1 MAGKSWKY
9 RTKTANCLASS
20 HNLLSYYLSIVDK
33 SSFFLYYNR
42 LETGCEKGHFFH
54 KRKVMDSQK
63 DSFLQRFKW
72 HIVVIC
78 AALVIVVLLTMFTD
92 IFRAE
97 ETNLLRQLVLMLG
110 GLVLLSAFLAMLSK
124 LFNILE
130 MLRDNSTKLEEV
142 TGAMEKI
149 HAGLTQINHSTR
161 ISETAKAIAFRDV
174 DRQSLREAVLEKLQQ
189 QDFDAA
195 QQIIDEIARRPEY
208 QELAEQLRTQVEEY
222 HTATDQ
228 ERINQ
233 ATAHIEKLFNNCHW
247 ARASAQIEGLIK
259 AHPDN
264 EQIKSMRQ
272 ILLDKKQERKKIL
285 LAAWDDAVRGQ
296 ETDRSLDILKELD
309 LYLTP
314 NEGLALQEAA
324 RDVFRTKLHNLGVQ
338 FSIAVTEKQWTSA
351 LNIGR
356 HIIKDFPN
364 SKMSEEIH
372 GKLDVLKQNV
382 QMQNS

>member
-1 MAGKSWKY
+1 MS
-9 RTKTANCLASS
+9 
-20 HNLLSYYLSIVDK
+20 
-33 SSFFLYYNR
+33 
-42 LETGCEKGHFFH
+42 
-54 KRKVMDSQK
+54 SQK
-63 DSFLQRFKW
+63 DSFLQRFRW
-72 HIVVIC
+72 HIVIIFV
-78 AALVIVVLLTMFTD
+78 ALVIVVLLTMFTD
-92 IFRAE
+92 IFKAE

-110 GLVLLSAFLAMLSK
+110 GLVFISALLTMLSK

-142 TGAMEKI
+142 TGALEKI

-161 ISETAKAIAFRDV
+161 ISETAKAIAFRDA
-174 DRQSLREAVLEKLQQ
+174 DRQSLREAVIEKLQQ

-195 QQIIDEIARRPEY
+195 QQIIDEIANRPEY
-208 QELAEQLRTQVEEY
+208 EELAKQLRKQVGEY

-233 ATAHIEKLFNNCHW
+233 ATAHIEKLLNNCHW

-259 AHPDN
+259 AYPDN
-264 EQIKSMRQ
+264 EQVKSMRQ
-272 ILLDKKQERKKIL
+272 ILLDKKQERKRIL

-351 LNIGR
+351 LNIGQ

-364 SKMSEEIH
+364 SRMSEEIR
-372 GKLDVLKQNV
+372 GKLNVLRQNV
-382 QMQNS
+382 QMPSS